1 MVLKEFEEAHKLPEL
16 EGSVKQVKWARDIRR
31 DFVVQLEKIFEKYV
45 RPKMPEFGKFFDTF
59 EPEYLS
65 TFTTAKF
72 WIDNRDKFD
81 EFKAEL
87 FRTALDKGGFELP
100 KN

>member
-1 MVLKEFEEAHKLPEL
+1 
-16 EGSVKQVKWARDIRR
+16 
-31 DFVVQLEKIFEKYV
+31 
-45 RPKMPEFGKFFDTF
+45 MPEFGKFFDTF

-65 TFTTAKF
+65 TFTIAKF